1 MAQCENVAPL
11 GHPPPHKEGALPR
24 GAAPPSSPPR
34 YPDTLLAARR
44 AGAQFSLADFSV
56 PRAALLGQGQ
66 FGACVWGGGPGR
78 RWRATGVCGP
88 FPPASFLTALR
99 PPPRAP
105 AGQVLRVVERA
116 SRAQLVLKKVSK
128 QALLEEGA
136 VRQFQREVE
145 IHCRLFHPHIAR
157 MFAYFHDEASCY
169 LLLELAELGSLYSR
183 IQAGRLP
190 EREAAGLFRQL
201 ASAVAHLHA
210 RGVLHRD
217 IKPENVFL
225 GRGAD
230 GGAVVKLGDFGW
242 SIVKRAASKRTTLC
256 GTIEYLPPEV
266 CKGAEAQ
273 LREGRALVGGMSL
286 GAEYDEAFDAYTLG
300 ALLYEMLVGHSPYA
314 GPAYAGVPGAM
325 AEAPLVGRILAGSF
339 LIPVA
344 LRLPSDVQTL
354 IRALMAK
361 EPGARPSVAAV
372 LGHPWLLRHAGAT
385 PRAEWDY

>member
-1 MAQCENVAPL
+1 ML
-11 GHPPPHKEGALPR
+11 
-24 GAAPPSSPPR
+24 
-34 YPDTLLAARR
+34 R
-44 AGAQFSLADFSV
+44 AVD
-56 PRAALLGQGQ
+56 
-66 FGACVWGGGPGR
+66 
-78 RWRATGVCGP
+78 
-88 FPPASFLTALR
+88 
-99 PPPRAP
+99 
-105 AGQVLRVVERA
+105 RA
-116 SRAQLVLKKVSK
+116 SRTPLVLKRVAK

-145 IHCRLFHPHIAR
+145 IHCRLFHPHIVR
-157 MFAYFHDEASCY
+157 MYAYFHDAENCY
-169 LLLELAELGSLYSR
+169 LLLEYAELGSLYSR

-201 ASAVAHLHA
+201 ASAVAHLHR

-225 GRGAD
+225 GRAEGSSVRARCRLLVLLIRTQTN
-230 GGAVVKLGDFGW
+230 ALAHKCSAPPPPLFSRPALSQTPPTHPKQAATVKLGDFGW

-266 CKGAEAQ
+266 CKGAETQ
-273 LREGRALVGGMSL
+273 LKEGKALVGGMSL

-314 GPAYAGVPGAM
+314 GPAFASIPGAM
-325 AEAPLVGRILAGSF
+325 GEAPLVGRILNGVF
-339 LIPVA
+339 VIPVA

-361 EPGARPSVAAV
+361 EPAARPTVAAV
-372 LGHPWLLRHAGAT
+372 LGHSWVLRHAGPT
-385 PRAEWDY
+385 PREEWDY